1 MATKRSGALKS
12 VLSLMLV
19 KDRIQQHYVQQAALD
34 KALTDFKRKHGY
46 CGGRS
51 FCMHYVGDE
60 VHSCKDCL
68 KAAANPKYKKQV
80 SEYGMIRRKEKE
92 AEKKAVTRVKRKKA
106 A

>member
-1 MATKRSGALKS
+1 MAARRGALKS

-19 KDRIQQHYVQQAALD
+19 KDRIQQHYAQSAALD

-51 FCMHYVGDE
+51 FCMHYVGE
-60 VHSCKDCL
+60 EAHSCKECL
-68 KAAANPKYKKQV
+68 KANANPKYKKKV

-92 AEKKAVTRVKRKKA
+92 ADRKSSVRVKRRKA

>member
-1 MATKRSGALKS
+1 MKPKRTGALKS

-19 KDRIQQHYVQQAALD
+19 KDRIQQFYSQSAQLD

-46 CGGRS
+46 CGGRA

-60 VHSCKDCL
+60 VHSCKECL
-68 KAAANPKYKKQV
+68 KSAANPKYKKQV

-92 AEKKAVTRVKRKKA
+92 ADRKSGKQVKRRRA